1 MRNIKKILGMAITS
15 IAICSCGG
23 NKSQEMYDYY
33 MEKARESD
41 AKIHLKESQ
50 LQYGNDNND
59 IDPIVSS
66 YAGRP
71 VTNGEFRRMEIEKEK
86 EIEQEY
92 RLKAEGAKST
102 ARKSNFR

>member
-1 MRNIKKILGMAITS
+1 MRNLIKIFGWAFTS

-23 NKSQEMYDYY
+23 NKSQQMYDYY

-41 AKIHLKESQ
+41 AKIHLRESQ

-59 IDPIVSS
+59 IDPIVST
-66 YAGRP
+66 YVGRS
-71 VTNGEFRRMEIEKEK
+71 VTNGEFRRMEIEK

-102 ARKSNFR
+102 ARKSIFR